1 MKATE
6 QTTEQTTRQK
16 LTEKQHA
23 IYTFIKQEIIEQR
36 LSPTVREI
44 ADQFGI
50 RSSNGV
56 MCHLRALE
64 RKGWIKRNHY
74 LSRGITLIAEPA
86 TQFITLIPGEAACI
100 GDVYIG
106 CVGIENRCVTLEL
119 IAPDTIGEVHKDI

>member
-1 MKATE
+1 MNAT
-6 QTTEQTTRQK
+6 TLSAKHK

-44 ADQFGI
+44 AEQFGI

-64 RKGWIKRNHY
+64 RKGWIKRDHY
-74 LSRGITLIAEPA
+74 LSRGITLISEPS
-86 TQFITLIPGEAACI
+86 TQFMTLAPGEAACLGEI
-100 GDVYIG
+100 YVG
-106 CVGIENRCVTLEL
+106 CVKIEDRNVTLEL
-119 IAPDTIGEVHKDI
+119 IAPDTMGEICKDI

>member
-1 MKATE
+1 ME
-6 QTTEQTTRQK
+6 TTGEITRQK

-23 IYTFIKQEIIEQR
+23 IYSFIKQEITEQR

-64 RKGWIKRNHY
+64 RKGWIKRDYY
-74 LSRGITLIAEPA
+74 LSRGITLVAEPV
-86 TQFITLIPGEAACI
+86 TQLLTLTPGEAGCLGEI
-100 GDVYIG
+100 YVG
-106 CVGIENRCVTLEL
+106 CVGVKDRSVTLEF
-119 IAPDTIGEVHKDI
+119 IAPDTMGEVHKDL

>member
-1 MKATE
+1 MKSTDKS
-6 QTTEQTTRQK
+6 TRQK

-44 ADQFGI
+44 AEQFGI

-64 RKGWIKRNHY
+64 RKGWIKRDHY
-74 LSRGITLIAEPA
+74 LSRGISLIAEPA
-86 TQFITLIPGEAACI
+86 TQIFTLTPGEAATI
-100 GDVYIG
+100 GEVYVG
-106 CVGIENRCVTLEL
+106 CVGVENRGVTLEL
-119 IAPDTIGEVHKDI
+119 IAPDTMGEIRKDI

>member
-6 QTTEQTTRQK
+6 APSRQK

-23 IYTFIKQEIIEQR
+23 IYSFIRQEITQQR

-44 ADQFGI
+44 GEQFGI

-64 RKGWIKRNHY
+64 RKGWIKRDHY
-74 LSRGITLIAEPA
+74 LSRGITLIAEPV
-86 TQFITLIPGEAACI
+86 TQFLTLTPGEAGCLGEI
-100 GDVYIG
+100 YIG
-106 CVGIENRCVTLEL
+106 CVGVEERSVTLEL
-119 IAPDTIGEVHKDI
+119 IAPDTMGELRKDL

>member
-1 MKATE
+1 MEAAEKS
-6 QTTEQTTRQK
+6 TRQK

-23 IYTFIKQEIIEQR
+23 VYTFIRQEIIEQR

-44 ADQFGI
+44 AEQFGI

-64 RKGWIKRNHY
+64 RKGWIKRDHY

-86 TQFITLIPGEAACI
+86 TQFMTLTPGEAACI
-100 GDVYIG
+100 GDVYVG
-106 CVGIENRCVTLEL
+106 CVRIENRCVTFEL
-119 IAPDTIGEVHKDI
+119 IAPDTMGEVRKDI

>member
-6 QTTEQTTRQK
+6 TGPRQK

-23 IYTFIKQEIIEQR
+23 IYSFIKREITEQR

-64 RKGWIKRNHY
+64 RKGWIKRDHY
-74 LSRGITLIAEPA
+74 LSRGITLIAEPV
-86 TQFITLIPGEAACI
+86 TQFITLTPGEAGCL
-100 GDVYIG
+100 GEVYIG
-106 CVGIENRCVTLEL
+106 CVGVEDRGVTLEV
-119 IAPDTIGEVHKDI
+119 IAPDTMGEVQKDL

>member
-1 MKATE
+1 MKAAE
-6 QTTEQTTRQK
+6 NPARKK

-44 ADQFGI
+44 AEQFGI

-64 RKGWIKRNHY
+64 RKGWIKRDHY

-86 TQFITLIPGEAACI
+86 TQFMTLTPGEAACI

-106 CVGIENRCVTLEL
+106 CVGIVNRCVTLEV
-119 IAPDTIGEVHKDI
+119 IAPDTMGKVHKDH

>member
-1 MKATE
+1 MKTAGE
-6 QTTEQTTRQK
+6 ITRQK

-23 IYTFIKQEIIEQR
+23 IYSFIKQEITEQR

-64 RKGWIKRNHY
+64 RKGWIKRDYY
-74 LSRGITLIAEPA
+74 LSRGITLVAEPV
-86 TQFITLIPGEAACI
+86 TQLLTLTPGEAGCLGEI
-100 GDVYIG
+100 YVG
-106 CVGIENRCVTLEL
+106 CVGVKDRSVTLEF
-119 IAPDTIGEVHKDI
+119 IAPDTMGEVRKDL

>member
-1 MKATE
+1 METAGE
-6 QTTEQTTRQK
+6 ITRQK

-23 IYTFIKQEIIEQR
+23 IYSFIKQEITEQR

-64 RKGWIKRNHY
+64 RKGWIKRDYY
-74 LSRGITLIAEPA
+74 LSRGITLVAEPV
-86 TQFITLIPGEAACI
+86 TQLLTLTPGEAGCLGEI
-100 GDVYIG
+100 YVG
-106 CVGIENRCVTLEL
+106 CVGVKDRSVTLEF
-119 IAPDTIGEVHKDI
+119 IAPDTMGEVHKDL

>member
-1 MKATE
+1 MKTAGE
-6 QTTEQTTRQK
+6 ITRQK

-23 IYTFIKQEIIEQR
+23 IYSFIKQEITEQR

-64 RKGWIKRNHY
+64 RKGWIKRDYY
-74 LSRGITLIAEPA
+74 LSRGITLVAEPV
-86 TQFITLIPGEAACI
+86 TQLLTLTPGEAGCLGEI
-100 GDVYIG
+100 YVG
-106 CVGIENRCVTLEL
+106 CVGVKDRSVTLEF
-119 IAPDTIGEVHKDI
+119 IAPDTMGEVHKDL